1 MGLFHKDTKKEEE
14 EQDRVQTNSFTDILN
29 GLQYAVNCA
38 QDTLQNHQIQNL
50 TKLLSVANDESGANT
65 FQYQTMKIGDKVVQV
80 PLIALV
86 SHHYLAM
93 DNVQI
98 SFKAKVGS
106 VESQVPQDGL
116 LMSSPN
122 RANLQMQ
129 MSNIKQDAND
139 LMEVSVNFKVQDT
152 PESIS
157 RIVDDFVKTI

>member
-106 VESQVPQDGL
+106 VESQVPQDRL
-116 LMSSPN
+116 LLSSPN
-122 RANLQMQ
+122 RATLQMQ